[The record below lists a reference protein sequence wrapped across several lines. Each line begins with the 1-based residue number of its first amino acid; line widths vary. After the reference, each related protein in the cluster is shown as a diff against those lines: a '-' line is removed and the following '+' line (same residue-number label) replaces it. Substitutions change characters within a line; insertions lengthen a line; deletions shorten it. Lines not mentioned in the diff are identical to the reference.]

1 MDLDVVMRSSDCK
14 YIVKFYGVF
23 FIEVYVMRNIFFLD
37 IFSVYSFVFFLR
49 VKCRLRVNL
58 SLSYCIKCCY
68 GLVL

>member
-37 IFSVYSFVFFLR
+37 IFSVYSFVFFFKSK
-49 VKCRLRVNL
+49 VQ
-58 SLSYCIKCCY
+58 IKGKFEFELLY
-68 GLVL
+68 